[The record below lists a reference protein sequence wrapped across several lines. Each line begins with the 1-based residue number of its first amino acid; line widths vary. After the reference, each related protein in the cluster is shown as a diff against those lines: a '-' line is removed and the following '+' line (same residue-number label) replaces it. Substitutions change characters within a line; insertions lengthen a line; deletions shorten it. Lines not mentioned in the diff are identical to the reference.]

1 MPNNKNRTR
10 NERTA
15 CSTDNKK
22 SKNSAWK
29 IKDGEQWKGRRKYKT
44 EHQVKEVHLKLLQY
58 CIQITIV
65 KTENFSS
72 KQQ

>member
-1 MPNNKNRTR
+1 MKELLAVLTTKKAKTVL
-10 NERTA
+10 ER
-15 CSTDNKK
+15 
-22 SKNSAWK
+22 WK
-29 IKDGEQWKGRRKYKT
+29 MKDGEQWKGRRKYKT